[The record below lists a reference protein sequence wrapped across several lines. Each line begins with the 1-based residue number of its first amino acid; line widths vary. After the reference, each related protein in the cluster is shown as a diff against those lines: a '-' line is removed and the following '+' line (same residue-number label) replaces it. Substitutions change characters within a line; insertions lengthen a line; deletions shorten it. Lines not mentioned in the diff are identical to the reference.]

1 MWFDIVWLCR
11 SIFTKADLMK
21 KTKKIQLPPGWTFSS
36 ANSDDYDAGID
47 EKVKHSGTRCV
58 FLKSVVPEARPLA
71 YLSQGF
77 SPEPYL
83 GKRLR
88 MSAWVKS
95 NCQGGRAQLWLR
107 IAGDWASTNAKPNCF
122 DNMEDRPIL
131 DVTDWTQ
138 YKIVVEVPDT
148 STYIDFGLMLNGV
161 GQAWVDDFSFE
172 TVGEDVEL
180 TTSSDNAKSEPFN
193 LNFEVSK

>member
-1 MWFDIVWLCR
+1 
-11 SIFTKADLMK
+11 MK
-21 KTKKIQLPPGWTFSS
+21 KVKKIQLPPGWTFSS
-36 ANSDDYDAGID
+36 ANGDDYEAGID

-58 FLKSVVPEARPLA
+58 YLRSVVDKPRPLA

-77 SPEPYL
+77 SPAPYL

-95 NCQGGRAQLWLR
+95 NCAGGKVQLWLR
-107 IAGDWASTNAKPNCF
+107 IAGDWTSTSTKPNCF

-138 YKIVVEVPDT
+138 YNIVVEVPES
-148 STYIDFGLMLNGV
+148 STFIDFGLMLTGS

-172 TVGEDVEL
+172 TVGDEVAL
-180 TTSSDNAKSEPFN
+180 TNHDSSKMEPFN
-193 LNFEVSK
+193 LNFEASR

>member
-1 MWFDIVWLCR
+1 
-11 SIFTKADLMK
+11 MK
-21 KTKKIQLPPGWTFSS
+21 KPKKIQLPPGWTFSS

-47 EKVKHSGTRCV
+47 EKIKHSGTRCV
-58 FLKSVVPEARPLA
+58 YLKSIVAEPRPLA

-88 MSAWVKS
+88 MTAWVKS
-95 NCQGGRAQLWLR
+95 NCNGGKVQLWLR
-107 IAGDWASTNAKPNCF
+107 IAGDWANSSTKPNCF
-122 DNMEDRPIL
+122 DNMEDRPIH

-148 STYIDFGLMLNGV
+148 STFIDFGLMLTGS

-172 TVGEDVEL
+172 TVGDDVAL
-180 TTSSDNAKSEPFN
+180 TSNDRNSKSEPFN
-193 LNFEVSK
+193 LNFEASK